1 MLEVSNRGKPAP
13 DERKIVVLEF
23 LAATV
28 ILTLTVIVLYMV
40 FSYRP
45 A

>member
-1 MLEVSNRGKPAP
+1 MLVRRKPDL

-23 LAATV
+23 LAATI
-28 ILTLTVIVLYMV
+28 ILALTVVVLYMV